1 MVKIFISN
9 ASSDP
14 IYLQIFSQIRDA
26 IIREE
31 LKAGEGLP
39 SIRSLARDLGISVIT
54 TKRAYDDLEAAG
66 FVSSVGGKG
75 TYVAGGNPAFLKE
88 ARLRLIEEK
97 LAEAAAIA
105 ATIGVGRDELVSM
118 LDVVSKE
125 D

>member
-1 MVKIFISN
+1 MRIFISN

-31 LKAGEGLP
+31 LRAGEGLP

-105 ATIGVGRDELVSM
+105 ATIGIGRRELSSM
-118 LDVVSKE
+118 LDVISKE

>member
-1 MVKIFISN
+1 VKVFISN

-14 IYLQIFSQIRDA
+14 IYFQIFSQVRDA
-26 IIREE
+26 IIRGE

-54 TKRAYDDLEAAG
+54 TKRAYDDLERAG

-75 TYVAGGNPAFLKE
+75 TYVAGGNPAFMKE

-97 LAEAAAIA
+97 LAEAVSVA
-105 ATIGVGRDELVSM
+105 ATIGLDRDGLSSM
-118 LDVVSKE
+118 LDLILKE
-125 D
+125 E

>member
-1 MVKIFISN
+1 MKVSISN

-26 IIREE
+26 IIRGD
-31 LKAGEGLP
+31 LSQGEGLP
-39 SIRSLARDLGISVIT
+39 SIRSLARDLNISAIT

-75 TYVAGGNPAFLKE
+75 TFVSGGNPALMRE

-97 LAEAAAIA
+97 FREAAAA
-105 ATIGVGRDELVSM
+105 ATAIGAGRDELVAM
-118 LDVVSKE
+118 LDLAMKE